1 MRRHYVKHQVLF
13 VENHCGTVVRMAQS
27 GKGSIVSF
35 QREQGFG
42 KVNVEGVGELPF
54 DAVVT
59 LAKPEDLVAGTK
71 VNVEIGPS
79 KIPGRVKVTKLW
91 LEGQSG
97 EPLKQP
103 T

>member
-1 MRRHYVKHQVLF
+1 
-13 VENHCGTVVRMAQS
+13 MAQV
-27 GKGSIVSF
+27 GKGSVVSF

-42 KVNVEGVGELPF
+42 RVNVDGVGELAF
-54 DAVVT
+54 DAVVS
-59 LAKPEDLVAGTK
+59 LAKPEDLVAGAK

-79 KIPGRVKVTKLW
+79 KIPGRMKVTKLW

-103 T
+103 G